1 MDEIIGNDPAAV
13 RRLLDAV
20 EGGKSVLVSEFARLV
35 GRNETA
41 IRRMWKTGSLPAGAN
56 GRIPVREGLVALM
69 SNARKRPEF
78 LVQAEA
84 RARELIGLE
93 QRPAEPAGAAAPMA
107 GALDD
112 SGSDGAPAQWRLKL
126 VKAQIAAKI
135 ATTQATQLRND
146 VERGRL
152 ISRADVELDAAET
165 ATEMAQALS
174 RIPERVSG
182 MCVGCTA
189 EEIAGI
195 LRREISIVFD
205 AVKRSA
211 YTGDWEGVV

>member
-1 MDEIIGNDPAAV
+1 MDEILGNDPAAV

-78 LVQAEA
+78 LVKAEA

-93 QRPAEPAGAAAPMA
+93 QRPEEPVAGAS
-107 GALDD
+107 DD
-112 SGSDGAPAQWRLKL
+112 LGSDGAPAQWRLKL
-126 VKAQIAAKI
+126 IKAQIAAKV

>member
-1 MDEIIGNDPAAV
+1 MDEILGNDPAAV

-78 LVQAEA
+78 LVKAEA

-93 QRPAEPAGAAAPMA
+93 QRPADPVGTAAPMA
-107 GALDD
+107 GALDA
-112 SGSDGAPAQWRLKL
+112 GSDGSPAQWRLKL